1 MPEGLNSTD
10 SLWIL
15 LLVQG
20 GLLAIAAFLG
30 LMLFCIW
37 RDRKARPFLVL
48 MLLCSLTLNLTEVF
62 PLGLLLA
69 VVVRRSLS
77 FAA

>member
-1 MPEGLNSTD
+1 
-10 SLWIL
+10 
-15 LLVQG
+15 
-20 GLLAIAAFLG
+20 
-30 LMLFCIW
+30 
-37 RDRKARPFLVL
+37 